1 MRSSIRAWLALMLLV
16 SSTLAPMPLLAAETC
31 SEFTWDVTRERALF
45 TGAGKTTAAGVDSA
59 SAPLLAPGQLY
70 ALQLQPQAKVS
81 FVTAPGR
88 NRATEGSYAGLATLK
103 IATPGA
109 YRISADA
116 ALWID
121 VVADGGLMT
130 AKAFQGAHDCTG
142 PRKIV
147 AFDFP
152 VARQVTLQF
161 SGAENASVRVS
172 VTAADAK

>member
-1 MRSSIRAWLALMLLV
+1 MRSSTSAWLALMLTV
-16 SSTLAPMPLLAAETC
+16 GSTLAPIRLLAAEAC
-31 SEFTWDVTRERALF
+31 SEFAWDVTRERALF

-59 SAPLLAPGQLY
+59 SAPQLAPGQLY
-70 ALQLQPQAKVS
+70 LLQLQPQAKIS
-81 FVTAPGR
+81 FVAAPGR
-88 NRATEGSYAGLATLK
+88 NRATEGSYAGLATLQ

-109 YRISADA
+109 YRISTDA
-116 ALWID
+116 PFWID

-161 SGAENASVRVS
+161 SGAESSSVRVS
-172 VTAADAK
+172 ITAADGR